1 MNFKI
6 KALILIEQIIK
17 LKGLAKKTRLCKGGG
32 RQKTLRLMTEIM
44 KENRN

>member
-6 KALILIEQIIK
+6 KAFILIEQIIK
-17 LKGLAKKTRLCKGGG
+17 LKGLKKTRLCKGEG
-32 RQKTLRLMTEIM
+32 RQNTLRLMTEIM